1 MVEDGNSVLLES
13 HKFPRWYLAV
23 GIGGEVVDPKT
34 LVPGSRE
41 AHFGVRAEVGHY
53 KYIETTMYSS
63 IAYCLCWSS
72 VSQHSYKKKASI
84 YNSVVGVD

>member
-1 MVEDGNSVLLES
+1 MLTTEDGNSVLLES
-13 HKFPRWYLAV
+13 NKFRRWYLAV

-53 KYIETTMYSS
+53 KYIETRMYSLHTLPVLVWC
-63 IAYCLCWSS
+63 ITAFL
-72 VSQHSYKKKASI
+72 
-84 YNSVVGVD
+84 

>member
-1 MVEDGNSVLLES
+1 MLTTEDGNSVLLES

-34 LVPGSRE
+34 IVPGSRE

-53 KYIETTMYSS
+53 IHKYR
-63 IAYCLCWSS
+63 
-72 VSQHSYKKKASI
+72 
-84 YNSVVGVD
+84 